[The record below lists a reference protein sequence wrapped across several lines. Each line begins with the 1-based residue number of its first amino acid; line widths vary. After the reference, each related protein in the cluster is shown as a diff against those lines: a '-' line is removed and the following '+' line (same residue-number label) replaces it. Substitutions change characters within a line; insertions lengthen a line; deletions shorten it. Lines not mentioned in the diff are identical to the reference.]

1 MIVGVGVQSLL
12 QPRPIE
18 PKRMAPEKELSCR
31 RSPPVFSGLLHARR
45 ERDTMIA
52 FAAAIDSLRRVAPT
66 NRGRIRRLS
75 RGLNRLIDRDLRRMG
90 PPRVTIIDLNTIDY
104 RLANYY
110 FGRIMATNYACF
122 TVKPNRMAGAFSL
135 N

>member
-1 MIVGVGVQSLL
+1 MSL
-12 QPRPIE
+12 P
-18 PKRMAPEKELSCR
+18 LSHHLVNSLCNTFDR
-31 RSPPVFSGLLHARR
+31 ILVPAVHARR

-66 NRGRIRRLS
+66 NRNRIRRLS

>member
-1 MIVGVGVQSLL
+1 MSL
-12 QPRPIE
+12 P
-18 PKRMAPEKELSCR
+18 LSHHLANSLCNTFDR
-31 RSPPVFSGLLHARR
+31 ILVPAVHAKR

-52 FAAAIDSLRRVAPT
+52 LAAAIHTLRRVAPT
-66 NRGRIRRLS
+66 NRNRIRRLS
-75 RGLNRLIDRDLRRMG
+75 RKLNRLIDRDLRRMG

-104 RLANYY
+104 RLVSYY